1 MMMTLLHP
9 FCMFVRRPCFYLR
22 IFYGAL

>member
-1 MMMTLLHP
+1 VQEAITTT
-9 FCMFVRRPCFYLR
+9 MFVRRPCFYLR